1 MEFTNRASRS
11 EKEEWKF
18 NKSNQNE
25 WAIRTNSELYGSNG
39 SVISED
45 NPLAVLDQGTLV
57 PDKYDYIALTY
68 VSGGNGVGEL
78 ETATYKSGGS
88 GGSLTHGG
96 FNIFIGTSAGRLV
109 TGESYNIAIGRLSIY
124 NNNSGSSNVGLGDEN
139 PHIIY

>member
-78 ETATYKSGGS
+78 EQ
-88 GGSLTHGG
+88 H
-96 FNIFIGTSAGRLV
+96 
-109 TGESYNIAIGRLSIY
+109 
-124 NNNSGSSNVGLGDEN
+124 
-139 PHIIY
+139 